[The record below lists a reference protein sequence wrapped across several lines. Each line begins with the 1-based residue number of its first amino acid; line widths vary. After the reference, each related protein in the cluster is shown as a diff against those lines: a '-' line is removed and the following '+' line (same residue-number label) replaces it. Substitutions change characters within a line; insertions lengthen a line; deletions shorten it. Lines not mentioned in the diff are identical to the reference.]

1 MISAEEKQALINSLV
16 RLAKALDKVI
26 EQKNVDHKQVLE
38 LIKGVLDQQHKI
50 VDELRELKAK
60 LN

>member
-26 EQKNVDHKQVLE
+26 EQKNVEHKQVLE
-38 LIKGVLDQQHKI
+38 L
-50 VDELRELKAK
+50 LRDSIE
-60 LN
+60 